1 MARQNLEKVIKR
13 GDNLDDLR
21 ERAGTQDSS
30 AQFNIKQYYITNNK
44 HTIILYMCNLP
55 KLMVLIITNTFSHKF
70 AIFIAH

>member
-30 AQFNIKQYYITNNK
+30 AQFNIKQYY
-44 HTIILYMCNLP
+44 TINIQSYYMYNLP
-55 KLMVLIITNTFSHKF
+55 KLMVLIITNTF
-70 AIFIAH
+70 